1 MQLAQEKNS
10 QFTCFKK
17 YIARKLTFTYGRLN
31 GDAKL
36 SLAVAQAII
45 KQVHATLICK
55 SAKHALTDKTV
66 IRECIPSVFLGVK
79 NCLVVL
85 TFPHP
90 EPIPKKFCDSYWL
103 QLRIAQATKTI
114 LRQQI

>member
-17 YIARKLTFTYGRLN
+17 YIARKLTFTYGQLN

-45 KQVHATLICK
+45 KQVHAYSLIITLIYK

-66 IRECIPSVFLGVK
+66 IRECIPFVFLGVK
-79 NCLVVL
+79 NWLVFL

-90 EPIPKKFCDSYWL
+90 EPVPKKLCGSYWL
-103 QLRIAQATKTI
+103 QL
-114 LRQQI
+114 